1 MMNQKLL
8 TLGAILGILSISG
21 VAIAQIAEI
30 TDVRIYNDILDQ
42 KLSDLEIAVAQQDSQ
57 LADKE
62 ADVTIAEANTVV
74 EKTILIFSMIE
85 VQTLLD
91 QVIAELNSLQ

>member
-1 MMNQKLL
+1 MNQKLL
-8 TLGAILGILSISG
+8 LLGTVLGILSIGG

-42 KLSDLEIAVAQQDSQ
+42 ELNDLEIAVAQQDSQ
-57 LADKE
+57 LADKQ
-62 ADVTIAEANTVV
+62 ADVTIAEANTIV

-91 QVIAELNSLQ
+91 QVIAELNALQ

>member
-1 MMNQKLL
+1 MNQKLL